1 MEKLQKEYYDKV
13 TYKPETWAEFEQKY
27 GKEYYRV
34 SDEVKIWEL
43 NIWLNDYFHICE
55 KEGFSP
61 VYYTLERSKYNGSKY
76 KVLGRRH
83 GLNYPA
89 WVIEFANGVKMLAY
103 AEEIIPHEMKAR
115 GCLYNK

>member
-1 MEKLQKEYYDKV
+1 M
-13 TYKPETWAEFEQKY
+13 
-27 GKEYYRV
+27 GKIIAFSGRMR
-34 SDEVKIWEL
+34 SGKTEL
-43 NIWLNDYFHICE
+43 SNICE

-115 GCLYNK
+115 GCLYSK